1 MDIAKRRGR
10 PSKGPRHSFTVKLDM
25 GRAMKLKEVL
35 ETLNTTGIEYLVPII
50 EAHLDAIDLEELHN
64 EARDGQVAVA
74 ANDTIPTIRPVVKRK
89 LTREE
94 KLRRAQWLA
103 RKINLLLDI
112 RIDYTGQPYDYP
124 AIHESADKLG
134 YYISRTRWS
143 LLKEG
148 KDQVVPDECLFALA
162 KAFDVDPEYLLQED
176 TELPADLEG
185 VLPQVRIKRLSEV
198 RDFAARALSGPVNPE
213 ILKAITKM
221 LDEAIEQ

>member
-1 MDIAKRRGR
+1 MDTAKRTGR

-25 GRAMKLKEVL
+25 VRAVKLKEVL

-50 EAHLDAIDLEELHN
+50 EAHLDAIDLDELRS
-64 EARDGQVAVA
+64 EAREGQVAVA
-74 ANDTIPTIRPVVKRK
+74 ANDTISTIRPVVKRK

-94 KLRRAQWLA
+94 KLWRAQWLA
-103 RKINLLLDI
+103 RKVNLLLDI
-112 RIDYTGQPYDYP
+112 RTDDEGQPYDYP
-124 AIHESADKLG
+124 GIHETADKLG

-162 KAFDVDPEYLLQED
+162 KVFDVDPEYLLQED
-176 TELPADLEG
+176 TELPADLEA

-198 RDFAARALSGPVNPE
+198 RDFAERALSGPVNPE

-221 LDEAIEQ
+221 LDKAIEQ